1 MGKKEEL
8 VFSTKEEKEKY
19 IEYINDKY
27 GTDEI
32 NVLKE
37 TKKIIKNMNFREKEN
52 LEQTE
57 KICLVTFFVMLLTL
71 GPFIL
76 AGPLVDEV
84 ALIASIKSI
93 GNIPGWLILVLGLG
107 SLELFPVL
115 FFPKYKGILST
126 ILSIV
131 GAPFILLSVLGDTI
145 NMKKVYEKK
154 IAKAKAAKIVPATIE
169 EDKNKSVNQYV
180 SDFKKT
186 RNNNYIHDIVTR
198 IECIEESIEFLEDKE
213 KRELYMIK
221 LLEICNSFDKTG
233 KLTGERKE
241 SFNEFIIEQLD
252 NLKSLIIIDFEYHED
267 PEAKKRIDELVNN
280 IKFKPYFSNLGMASL
295 NEFGIKK

>member
-57 KICLVTFFVMLLTL
+57 KICLVTFFVMLLAL

-93 GNIPGWLILVLGLG
+93 GNIPGWLTLVLGLG
-107 SLELFPVL
+107 ALELFPVL

-154 IAKAKAAKIVPATIE
+154 ITKAKAAKIVPATIE

-198 IECIEESIEFLEDKE
+198 IECIEESIKSLEDKE

-233 KLTGERKE
+233 KLTGDRKE

-252 NLKSLIIIDFEYHED
+252 NLKSLIIIDYEYHED